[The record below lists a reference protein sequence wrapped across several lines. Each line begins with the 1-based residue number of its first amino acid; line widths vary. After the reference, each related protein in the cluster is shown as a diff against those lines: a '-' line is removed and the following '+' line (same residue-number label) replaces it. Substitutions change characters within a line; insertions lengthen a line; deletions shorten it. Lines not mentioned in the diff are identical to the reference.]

1 MLLKFRLEMDVIL
14 DQDTE
19 TAVIELAR
27 QHYRREG
34 RSHRP
39 QAAAEARRRVPA
51 EEFIEGTDQA
61 LLGVTGAS
69 LIATRRGHRDRVA
82 VVQTHRIIA

>member
-19 TAVIELAR
+19 IAVIELAR

-34 RSHRP
+34 ESP
-39 QAAAEARRRVPA
+39 PLTST
-51 EEFIEGTDQA
+51 EGR
-61 LLGVTGAS
+61 TGSRLKNSSKAS
-69 LIATRRGHRDRVA
+69 TRRY
-82 VVQTHRIIA
+82 